1 MAKKQDKKKNK
12 KKVKPLMSDNR
23 GNKVVDPKERE
34 SIREEIR
41 SIITAAKAQNL
52 IRTTTEAV
60 RKARTFTADDI
71 FSFIGDLKVKTTN
84 EVKKVVHWHNGSM
97 QTSTEKETLKSDPK
111 PIKAEKPNVKKDNS
125 MSYYDRWYNLVSDKG
140 GKKEY

>member
-12 KKVKPLMSDNR
+12 KKVKPLKSDNR

-52 IRTTTEAV
+52 IKTTT
-60 RKARTFTADDI
+60 
-71 FSFIGDLKVKTTN
+71 
-84 EVKKVVHWHNGSM
+84 
-97 QTSTEKETLKSDPK
+97 
-111 PIKAEKPNVKKDNS
+111 
-125 MSYYDRWYNLVSDKG
+125 
-140 GKKEY
+140 